1 MLIIL
6 MFHIFISGLQLIFDE
21 SQKDGTNQIWIDV
34 YDIIEFLQKNKSEV
48 YLSNK
53 ETKDYSRKYDLID
66 YDIPRFLWKY

>member
-1 MLIIL
+1 